1 MDDEP
6 VFILRRPIIGCQ
18 AIDYADKKIYL
29 LDDTRRPEMKQ
40 LASKL
45 DCEYVTTDNYYA
57 KAGNLN
63 HTLPLNNSELIVV
76 FDADFVPTKNFLIR
90 TVGFFQ
96 DKEVAL
102 VQTPQS
108 FYNIDTIARN
118 LVLENVLTPE
128 EEVFYRQ
135 IQPLRDSAGS
145 VVCSETSFVV
155 RRIALEAVALPRA
168 MTVIQVMLNPFH
180 KCDFNKTRNTPAFK

>member
-40 LASKL
+40 LASEL
-45 DCEYVTTDNYYA
+45 DCHYVTRSDNYYA

-63 HTLPLNNSELIVV
+63 HTLPLTNSELIVV
-76 FDADFVPTKNFLIR
+76 FDADFVPTKNFLTR

-96 DKEVAL
+96 DEEVAL

-108 FYNIDTIARN
+108 FYNIDPIARN
-118 LVLENVLTPE
+118 L
-128 EEVFYRQ
+128 
-135 IQPLRDSAGS
+135 GS
-145 VVCSETSFVV
+145 
-155 RRIALEAVALPRA
+155 
-168 MTVIQVMLNPFH
+168 
-180 KCDFNKTRNTPAFK
+180 